1 MARKLNLTVD
11 QGTTFSYTIF
21 LNDANGAPQDLS
33 SFTGR
38 AQMRKHYASTTSKS
52 FTVAVGVN
60 GTVTM
65 SMNASST
72 TNTVPGRYVYD
83 LELVN
88 GSVVTRLAEGIIT
101 VTPEVTK

>member
-1 MARKLNLTVD
+1 MARKLNLTID
-11 QGTTFSYTIF
+11 QGTTFNYTIY

-38 AQMRKHYASTTSKS
+38 AQMRKHYASTTGKS

-65 SMNASST
+65 SMNAAST
-72 TNTVPGRYVYD
+72 SNTVPGRYVYD

-88 GSVVTRLAEGIIT
+88 GSVVTRLAEGIVT